1 MVFSANYKH
10 FHKLPRTKNFSSLRS
25 TQLEFAS
32 AAASKLS
39 VLNSRKNSSD
49 ARGDGLASDMIQLKR
64 EFNKR
69 EGGLVSEIEKL
80 KAKIV
85 TLGQGGEIDKDA
97 LKSSVERCEYNM
109 AKNKELVDEVN
120 EMREVIR
127 VMKRQSNSEGAH
139 ISRLQV
145 SERAL

>member
-1 MVFSANYKH
+1 M
-10 FHKLPRTKNFSSLRS
+10 
-25 TQLEFAS
+25 
-32 AAASKLS
+32 
-39 VLNSRKNSSD
+39 LNSRKNSSD